1 MSRKF
6 ILSTHFMWS
15 TQGLNGFEFDVLV
28 IRAAT
33 RLSTSPTEDSPK
45 RCSDK
50 LLGTYDYKKFV
61 GRLTF

>member
-1 MSRKF
+1 
-6 ILSTHFMWS
+6 MWS